1 MPAVWAKAYRPLHP
15 MSLAVQ
21 LLVLIAAEVVL
32 FATYGAHDARF
43 HWATHFL
50 VALTISALL
59 LLAGLLL
66 TGAPRPRFVL
76 LVVLGFHLFAMAP
89 DVLFRVGVPHYR
101 WMDLF
106 LGHITVHYLPGGD
119 VSWLLIALTATAG
132 YIAALT
138 LWLRARSAEADAG
151 MPPGVGLTGG
161 AVLRPQFDPRVVP
174 LAAEDYRGFEGP
186 TVVLLHGLGATA
198 AFWRPVARDL
208 ATRQIPAL
216 VPDLLG
222 FGASLRLGTHFH
234 LDDQAAAVIRLLD
247 AHNRGPVLLVAHSY
261 GAAVAATMVTD
272 RPDLVHS
279 LVLVEPAA
287 FADAGEARRRIGGR
301 NWLAN
306 KAMNGSQVADWACGL
321 MCLFRIPLT
330 ALAPRIAR
338 HYSADVSRD
347 IARGAVTYVWP
358 AYRDALASLLRDNPL
373 PQWLQ
378 RPTKPTTVIVG
389 ENDRT
394 VIADSV
400 ATLVGPDVRFERFPG
415 THALPFE
422 HPGPLAALIA
432 LRWNEIAE
440 FQQDA
445 DN

>member
-1 MPAVWAKAYRPLHP
+1 MSVMPAVWAKAYRPLHSV
-15 MSLAVQ
+15 SLTLQ
-21 LLVLIAAEVVL
+21 LLVLTAAEFAL

-50 VALTISALL
+50 VALTVSALL

-66 TGAPRPRFVL
+66 TGAPRPRFLV
-76 LVVLGFHLFAMAP
+76 LVVLGLHLFAMTP
-89 DVLFRVGVPHYR
+89 DVLFRAGIPHYR

-119 VSWLLIALTATAG
+119 FSWLLIALTATAA

-138 LWLRARSAEADAG
+138 LWLRARRTEALAG

-161 AVLRPQFDPRVVP
+161 AVLRPQFDPRAVP

-198 AFWRPVARDL
+198 AFWRPVAREL
-208 ATRQIPAL
+208 ATRQIPTL

-247 AHNRGPVLLVAHSY
+247 TRSRGPVLLVAHSY
-261 GAAVAATMVTD
+261 GAAVAVTVAAD
-272 RPDLVHS
+272 RPDLIAG
-279 LVLVEPAA
+279 LILVEPAA
-287 FADAGEARRRIGGR
+287 FADAEEARERIGQR
-301 NWLAN
+301 NWLAD
-306 KAMNGSQVADWACGL
+306 KAMNGSPVADWACGV
-321 MCLFRIPLT
+321 MCLFRRPLT

-338 HYSADVSRD
+338 RYSPGVPADV
-347 IARGAVTYVWP
+347 ARGAVTYVWP

-373 PQWLQ
+373 PRWLLD
-378 RPTKPTTVIVG
+378 PPKATTVIVG
-389 ENDRT
+389 DNDRT
-394 VIADSV
+394 VLADSIAV
-400 ATLVGPDVRFERFPG
+400 LVGPGIDFKRLPG

-422 HPGPLAALIA
+422 HPDSLASLIA
-432 LRWNEIAE
+432 TRWDEVRSAHS
-440 FQQDA
+440 
-445 DN
+445 